1 MFNFIH
7 GALCAVS
14 LSAVLAATPAQA
26 GVIHTFTGP
35 WAPTAVNGFE
45 NSVQSTIST
54 FSTSVS
60 ADGLVLS
67 SLIANNGDLGHP
79 SFFLQN
85 YSYVTV
91 PLLPTGLISYDYA
104 ITLFSARG
112 FVTMFDDF
120 GNSSSYA
127 SGTTVSGTYSANYS
141 GGYFGYFGVNID
153 DFSGTLSPFASFSGT
168 ASAIVTLT
176 NLSAPVPVS
185 APGTI
190 TLAALGLA
198 ALATIRGRQG

>member
-35 WAPTAVNGFE
+35 WAPTAANGFA
-45 NSVQSTIST
+45 NDVQSTIST

-60 ADGLVLS
+60 ADGLVLT

-85 YSYVTV
+85 YSFLTI
-91 PLLPTGLISYDYA
+91 PLLPTGPISYHYA
-104 ITLFSARG
+104 IELFSAGG

-153 DFSGTLSPFASFSGT
+153 DLSGT

-198 ALATIRGRQG
+198 ALATIRRRQG